1 MPPSPPFPVSAPR
14 SMAQDLDRPST
25 GASGSDTPEYSVHMR
40 SRSIAHAQ
48 SPKRLSVFSGRS
60 RSNTTTSTSPS
71 ISSSRRSPVSS
82 MTSME
87 TAPMPLAHED
97 RTASAAGVRHDRHE
111 SVTKSLL
118 LRGSRILRRQGSKI
132 NMVAT
137 LDEEEE
143 MERDKS
149 RFEVSE
155 LFGRHHKSR
164 SNDAHEQ
171 MKRMISDPFD
181 FHHLTHTS
189 PSQFNALDKAR
200 QTDLVTEFSA
210 IRASQKPVANLKGIR
225 ADDIQMRSLS
235 AEDLAHCVSEAD
247 DLGPLP
253 ASPPRSPG
261 ARSISPRQLD
271 YRPLRESR
279 VFENFSRP
287 VSRYP
292 RVDSPT
298 SPPRASSPRLASS
311 PEIPEPSP
319 RVIDEILGLNS
330 HQTYPEHVYS
340 TATDDSM
347 HSSSF
352 ASLNLENMLSSSL
365 GHAITTGPETEAGVD
380 NRTVSGLTSPTS
392 ELEDVPEEDEATHW
406 HDSPESQILQSPGA
420 LVGQMSPEPIVTQ
433 PDSASHASRSHLS
446 INVAKE
452 LSKKFSE
459 ALGSPTLPQYRPD
472 GESLPKEDRGIQTT
486 LRRQSSMHRSPLHTT
501 IYESWEDDIDY
512 CYEHAAESTSNFDWA
527 RNSLDEPRKEVIEV
541 TDNTSSPLVASNQ
554 PPVNPLPNPR
564 YLGTSVV
571 STPDLD
577 PSPSRSAPSS
587 RLAITPSSAGYE
599 SELVGPKDSD
609 FFHPVSSSVLSTAL
623 TKHIS
628 PDTLYEDYLAADG
641 ESDRHFSFCSQSGFH
656 TIEHPVSPRSSFSPI
671 SKCNSQESLILSRAA
686 SIVRK
691 HRSSISTTSVPE
703 LVHSLASSRDFSTT
717 DLMLPGEPGLTRQD
731 STSRSSYSSHHRQ
744 TKSLAREI
752 ETQIMSRPD
761 SNASTESTKLT
772 SMGAS
777 VHDRAKSTSDVEAAS
792 LMNKGVRPELPPKS
806 GHRRKGRTSYSL
818 FPAPASPALP
828 TTNS

>member
-1 MPPSPPFPVSAPR
+1 MPLSPHFSVSAPH
-14 SMAQDLDRPST
+14 SMAQDLERPST
-25 GASGSDTPEYSVHMR
+25 GASGSDAAEYSAHMR
-40 SRSIAHAQ
+40 SRSTAHAQ

-71 ISSSRRSPVSS
+71 ISSSRRSPASS
-82 MTSME
+82 MTSAEM
-87 TAPMPLAHED
+87 APMPPAHED
-97 RTASAAGVRHDRHE
+97 RTTSAAGVRHDRHE

-155 LFGRHHKSR
+155 LFGRHHKTR
-164 SNDAHEQ
+164 SNGTHEQ

-225 ADDIQMRSLS
+225 AEDIQMRSLS
-235 AEDLAHCVSEAD
+235 TEDLPHCIAESD
-247 DLGPLP
+247 DLGSLP

-340 TATDDSM
+340 TDDDST
-347 HSSSF
+347 HSTSF
-352 ASLNLENMLSSSL
+352 ANLTLENILPPSL
-365 GHAITTGPETEAGVD
+365 GHAITTGPEVETMD
-380 NRTVSGLTSPTS
+380 NRTVSAVTSPTS
-392 ELEDVPEEDEATHW
+392 ELEDVPEEDEATYW
-406 HDSPESQILQSPGA
+406 HDSPESQALQFPMA
-420 LVGQMSPEPIVTQ
+420 LGSQVSPEPIVSQ
-433 PDSASHASRSHLS
+433 PTSTSNVSRSHLS

-452 LSKKFSE
+452 LSKRFSE
-459 ALGSPTLPQYRPD
+459 ALGSPTLPRLRSGREPLLND
-472 GESLPKEDRGIQTT
+472 DRAIQTS
-486 LRRQSSMHRSPLHTT
+486 LRRQSSVHRRALHTT

-527 RNSLDEPRKEVIEV
+527 RNSLDEPRKEVSEAI
-541 TDNTSSPLVASNQ
+541 SSFSGSPAASTQ
-554 PPVNPLPNPR
+554 ALANPLLNPR
-564 YLGTSVV
+564 HLGTSVV

-577 PSPSRSAPSS
+577 PSPSQSAPSS

-599 SELVGPKDSD
+599 SELVGPKDGD

-628 PDTLYEDYLAADG
+628 PDSLYEDYLAGDG

-691 HRSSISTTSVPE
+691 HRSSVSTTSVPE

-744 TKSLAREI
+744 TKSLAREF

-761 SNASTESTKLT
+761 GNASTESTKLI
-772 SMGAS
+772 SMGVP
-777 VHDRAKSTSDVEAAS
+777 VHDRAKSTSDMEAAS
-792 LMNKGVRPELPPKS
+792 LINKVVRPELPPKS

-818 FPAPASPALP
+818 FPSPTLP